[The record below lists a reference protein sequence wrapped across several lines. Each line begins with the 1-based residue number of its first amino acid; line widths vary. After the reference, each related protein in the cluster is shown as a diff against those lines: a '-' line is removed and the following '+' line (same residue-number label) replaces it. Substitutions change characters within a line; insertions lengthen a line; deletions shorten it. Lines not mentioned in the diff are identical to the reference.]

1 MALQEAEQRIQK
13 ASQTTAEVDA
23 AVIDNNEKKWKYRT
37 GKRDTNK
44 LPKLYGSRVEK
55 PQRCLPAKENEND
68 TNDEQ
73 HSTAEG

>member
-1 MALQEAEQRIQK
+1 MQEAEQRIQK
-13 ASQTTAEVDA
+13 ASQTSAEVDA

-37 GKRDTNK
+37 GKSDTNK

-55 PQRCLPAKENEND
+55 QLAKENEND